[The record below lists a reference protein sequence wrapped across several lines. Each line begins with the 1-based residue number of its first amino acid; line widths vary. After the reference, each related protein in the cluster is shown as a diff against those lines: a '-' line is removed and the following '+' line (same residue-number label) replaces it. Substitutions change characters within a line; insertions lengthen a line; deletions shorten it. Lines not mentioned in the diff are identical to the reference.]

1 MSDIS
6 KDYSTHVACGPAEFG
21 FSNPLTVHARGFIY
35 IFFITLGSF
44 PLYFCSYLTEHLAHL
59 PKHLSHLMGGIM
71 TTSQSL
77 PENEGWYGWQRWA
90 SSHQG
95 EAINPVTFIRMGNSQ
110 Q

>member
-6 KDYSTHVACGPAEFG
+6 KDYSTHVACDPAEFG

-44 PLYFCSYLTEHLAHL
+44 PLYFCSYLTEHLGHL

-90 SSHQG
+90 SIK
-95 EAINPVTFIRMGNSQ
+95 AK
-110 Q
+110 